1 MEDAGEW
8 GIRIDKTNYN
18 IDASSIAIV
27 INHFPG
33 VIIEKE
39 VITRHLDSDFYQYL
53 LVAEGLE
60 LSFKNWLKLI
70 LNKINEAKKSIV
82 N

>member
-18 IDASSIAIV
+18 IDAHEISIV

-53 LVAEGLE
+53 FCRE
-60 LSFKNWLKLI
+60 WI
-70 LNKINEAKKSIV
+70 
-82 N
+82 